1 MDDKTVTF
9 QDGELKGW
17 LRNRGESTS
26 VIARRDLKRYYTL
39 LKRCLGTLHLSENE
53 AALICEALKDYQLED
68 NIEQIGVMWGKIDDA
83 IGLNQLDSK
92 WQVNGQALV
101 RKFQSLTPC
110 QIFAVIDAVEQ
121 FWFEGE
127 SNLKEELHEKLIR
140 VGLTDECCASAL

>member
-1 MDDKTVTF
+1 
-9 QDGELKGW
+9 
-17 LRNRGESTS
+17 
-26 VIARRDLKRYYTL
+26 
-39 LKRCLGTLHLSENE
+39 
-53 AALICEALKDYQLED
+53 
-68 NIEQIGVMWGKIDDA
+68 MWGKIDDA